1 MADQVHLIFESMPSD
16 IIRDTDINSNDENK
30 KYSQFTFEL
39 TNKHDHRNVSARNFG
54 NQKCDVQSDRSSKTT
69 RINVNGTVT
78 IRDDTMTL
86 YEKFSY
92 CYDDIVS
99 YQRS

>member
-1 MADQVHLIFESMPSD
+1 MPSD
-16 IIRDTDINSNDENK
+16 IIRNTDTNSNNENK
-30 KYSQFTFEL
+30 KYSQCTFEL
-39 TNKHDHRNVSARNFG
+39 TNKHSHKNISTKNFG
-54 NQKCDVQSDRSSKTT
+54 IQKCDTQSDHSSRTT
-69 RINVNGTVT
+69 LMNENGVVT

-99 YQRS
+99 YRRS